1 MTTNKRSPV
10 TGHGFTL
17 VELLVVIAII
27 GILVALLLP
36 AVQAARE
43 AARRTQ
49 CMNHL
54 RQFGLALHNYESAKG
69 CLPAGQSKPDA
80 YTADTNQVTYF
91 SPQAQL
97 LPYFEEASLADLLDL
112 SKPLYGEPGNL
123 QDNDDALLNAKPT
136 IFLCPSDPQ
145 QGVGSEFGFT
155 NYHANAGSWVTLAGW
170 DGLFGPYYD
179 QAGGEALE
187 PLRLAQIVDGTSKTA
202 AFAEV
207 NNGLYPEYA
216 PGVGGD
222 PESDCFIFAGRAPTA
237 GLAAAREAFLA
248 KKWQASV
255 VPWDGEWRYRGY
267 PWAEGTIWRTG
278 YNHLLPPGSVAWL
291 PSSWWQIVAPASS
304 RHNGVVN
311 LAMADGSVQSIGQ
324 DVDPNVWTD
333 MGTRDGL
340 PPL

>member
-1 MTTNKRSPV
+1 MTTDKRSPV

-69 CLPAGQSKPDA
+69 RLPAGQSKPDA

-248 KKWQASV
+248 KKWQAAV